1 MITRGIKER
10 LLFVAIAPAVLVALG
25 LALYFIGLRF
35 SDADA
40 AVASRGNTLAR
51 QLADAAATPIRDRNV
66 DEVLRLARATAS
78 QPDIAGVVI
87 ADAADQVLASAGPN
101 PIADAVTLRADGWS
115 GLADDGRT
123 RMFHAQVRR
132 AAAAAASAPAIA
144 GGVTVAVS
152 LAATAAHKSEVLV
165 VTLLA
170 TLALLA
176 AAAALA
182 HRLGREI
189 ADPALE
195 LEQAIEK
202 IRSGHYGE
210 RLPARPDGAL
220 ARIESGVNDLAA
232 VIEATQHKAERSLAE
247 REEELVRQLD
257 FAQAML
263 DAQANSGIGLAVIE
277 YGRIVFANPAVE
289 RMSGYSLQELRAMS
303 HFVEIAHPDD
313 RELIMRNHLRRLAGE
328 GFEDRYDFVLLRKD
342 GGTRNVQLAQASI
355 TAGNRVQVLGI
366 LVDITARKQA
376 EAQLAETH
384 RQLLVRK
391 EEAERSS
398 LAKSRF
404 LAAAGHDLRQPLH
417 ALMLFAAE
425 LETTAV
431 TPGQKRLSGQIGAAT
446 GAMGELLDALLEVS
460 RLDTAGIT
468 PQRQAH
474 ALGPLLAGVAD
485 AHRQSA
491 AAKGLRLICVGTKA
505 WGDSD
510 PHLLRRLVSNLVA
523 NAVRYTQKGGIV
535 IGVRRE
541 GENLR
546 IEVRDTGVG
555 IDAEQLPHIFQEFYQ
570 VGNLERDAGKGMGL
584 GLAIVDRIARML
596 GHPLHVR
603 SVIRRGSVFGV
614 SVPRA
619 APAVVPQARG
629 PQSIPFAA
637 RILVAGESQP
647 ELESLGNLLENWGY
661 RVLRAGDERLL
672 RSHMAAM
679 PDLVVCDERFLDGL
693 ARALAGRPRPRPQ
706 VVLVG
711 DPPSGP
717 LSSGIRQT
725 GAGSLGARTGTA
737 AIEARAG
744 NTLFFDGRLAKPVKP
759 GRLRALLHHLL
770 EEAAERAEGG
780 TLT

>member
-1 MITRGIKER
+1 MIMRGIKER
-10 LLFVAIAPAVLVALG
+10 LLFVAIAPAALVALG
-25 LALYFIGLRF
+25 LALYFLGLRF

-40 AVASRGNTLAR
+40 ALTSRGTALAQ
-51 QLADAAATPIRDRNV
+51 QLADAAANAIPDRNV
-66 DEVLRLARATAS
+66 DELTRLARAAAS
-78 QPDIAGVVI
+78 QPDIAGIVV
-87 ADAADQVLASAGPN
+87 ADAAGQLLTSVGTGPVLDAAAPH
-101 PIADAVTLRADGWS
+101 ADRWS
-115 GLADDGRT
+115 NLADDGRI
-123 RMFHAQVRR
+123 RLFHAPVRPAALTAAVP
-132 AAAAAASAPAIA
+132 AAAA
-144 GGVTVAVS
+144 GGVTVAMS
-152 LAATAAHKSEVLV
+152 LAAVQAHKREVWV

-170 TLALLA
+170 TLALLT

-182 HRLGREI
+182 HWLSRDI
-189 ADPALE
+189 AVTAAE
-195 LEQAIEK
+195 LEQALEK

-210 RLPARPDGAL
+210 RVPTHPDGAL
-220 ARIESGVNDLAA
+220 ARIGSGVNDLAA
-232 VIEATQHKAERSLAE
+232 AIEATQRKAARNLAE
-247 REEELVRQLD
+247 REEELARQLG

-277 YGRIVFANPAVE
+277 DGKIVFANPAVE
-289 RMSGYSLQELRAMS
+289 RMSGYNLQQLRDMS

-313 RELIMRNHLRRLAGE
+313 RELIMRNHLQRLAGA

-342 GGTRNVQLAQASI
+342 GGMRNVQLAQTSI
-355 TAGNRVQVLGI
+355 AAGNRLQVLGI
-366 LVDITARKQA
+366 LVDITERKQA

-384 RQLLVRK
+384 RQLLTRK
-391 EEAERSS
+391 EEAERSN

-404 LAAAGHDLRQPLH
+404 LAAASHDLRQPLH

-425 LETTAV
+425 LETTAA
-431 TPGQKRLSGQIGAAT
+431 TPDQKRLSGQIGAAT

-474 ALGPLLAGVAD
+474 ALGPLLESIAD

-491 AAKGLRLICVGTKA
+491 AAKGLRLACVGTQA
-505 WGDSD
+505 WADSD
-510 PHLLRRLVSNLVA
+510 PHLLRRLVGNLVA

-535 IGVRRE
+535 IGVRRA
-541 GENLR
+541 GGNLR
-546 IEVRDTGVG
+546 IEVWDTGVG
-555 IDAEQLPHIFQEFYQ
+555 IHAEQLPHIFQEFYQ
-570 VGNLERDAGKGMGL
+570 VGNLERDTGKGLGL

-603 SVIRRGSVFGV
+603 SALRRGSVFGV
-614 SVPRA
+614 SLPRA
-619 APAVVPQARG
+619 VPAGAKPAPSPQ
-629 PQSIPFAA
+629 PLPHAA
-637 RILVAGESQP
+637 RILVAGESRP

-672 RSHMAAM
+672 RAHMAAM
-679 PDLVVCDERFLDGL
+679 PDLVVCDERFMAGL

-717 LSSGIRQT
+717 LASVT
-725 GAGSLGARTGTA
+725 G
-737 AIEARAG
+737 
-744 NTLFFDGRLAKPVKP
+744 LFFDGRLAKPVKP

-770 EEAAERAEGG
+770 EEAAERAN
-780 TLT
+780 T